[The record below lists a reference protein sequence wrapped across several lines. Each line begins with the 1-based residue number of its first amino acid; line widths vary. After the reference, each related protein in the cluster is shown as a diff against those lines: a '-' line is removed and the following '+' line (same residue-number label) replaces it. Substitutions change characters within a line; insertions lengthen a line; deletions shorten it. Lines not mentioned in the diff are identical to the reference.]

1 LLLALPGV
9 VVMVPPL
16 PRLACSPVGRRST
29 ETTLGTETHR
39 SECEYAL
46 PLWRTGR
53 TTEQAMAYA
62 L

>member
-1 LLLALPGV
+1 VSSAVSSRALAGSLGSLSV
-9 VVMVPPL
+9 
-16 PRLACSPVGRRST
+16 
-29 ETTLGTETHR
+29 ETTHGAETHR
-39 SECEYAL
+39 SEGEYAL

>member
-1 LLLALPGV
+1 V
-9 VVMVPPL
+9 VVMVSSAVSS
-16 PRLACSPVGRRST
+16 RALAGSLGSLLT
-29 ETTLGTETHR
+29 ETALGTETHR
-39 SECEYAL
+39 SGCEYAL